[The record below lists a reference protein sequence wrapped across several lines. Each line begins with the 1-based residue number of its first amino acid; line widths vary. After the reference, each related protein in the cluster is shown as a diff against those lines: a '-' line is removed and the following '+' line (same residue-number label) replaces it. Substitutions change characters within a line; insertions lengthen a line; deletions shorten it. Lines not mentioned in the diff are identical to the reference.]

1 MAFRFFRSSTIPQ
14 DQVVYIYDLTKN
26 IIAPGERAFMSPLIE
41 RMVDKVIDGRLPAG
55 WRSDKKFLKQ
65 ISKQFQNEN
74 WSTYNLDHFPDYY
87 AAYYLPNNLYKIQLM
102 FLDLFRF
109 GKISFSEKK
118 LRILDIGS
126 AIGTTAWAVYDLFE
140 ILYHVLELYGLKA
153 DSLPQ
158 VQVESIEKSEANIDF
173 FTLMLSE
180 MNGTSSRVTV
190 IPPTQG
196 DVLNGALEEINLG
209 KYDVIVAS
217 NVINEFPSDTDR
229 IGFAKKITEGMSK
242 KAAFVLLETAYM
254 KDTVSLKRIQDLL
267 LKDSNASVL
276 SPCGKIGLRSD
287 RCSSC
292 YSFRKENLK
301 IPKTM
306 ELFHQGIDTAD
317 ENEKLKW
324 SYSIIVKDQ
333 VETHTP
339 ETSFRLGQIDDNLLG
354 KAVTVDVEIVSGK
367 MYDIRYPDS
376 YFLKICDQSEVAE
389 RVVLQIPKYYEVPKH
404 HYGDIFSVSNVVVNT
419 IDWNKP
425 ASVKYALKV
434 DAVLTIIT
442 NHSEIAEKRAL
453 VPFKDVNETTLKY
466 FLNRFFG
473 FENFNDGQFEIL
485 KKVLANED
493 VLGILATGGGK
504 SITFQLPAL
513 LKPGVS
519 IIVSPLKSLMND
531 QVYGLKRRFG
541 LDFVDCIHSGL
552 SIQEKR
558 HVMDRFRKGHLKILY
573 VAPERLQQKTFQ
585 KELTNL
591 INRGVNINY
600 FPIDEAHCISEWG
613 HDFRPAYARLKDR
626 QQGLPHVDGNHPSII
641 ALTAT
646 ASDTVQSDI
655 LDQLK
660 MNSDSDMVHRIIDR
674 KELSLEVIKL
684 NYLPESNQYSIHFRE
699 PDNPDNFNHATFP
712 IGEIKHD
719 ILIHLLNEVLPK
731 RFDQFDLATDAG
743 LIFTIYADPQP
754 AETEEHFLSDESR
767 EREGA
772 RWLSKFLRKND
783 IECYPWFSA
792 PGFRKGR
799 TQESRR
805 KIQKAWEKIKDKTQ
819 ESFVSDKI
827 PLLATTKGFGMGI
840 DKPNIRYII
849 HYGLPGSL
857 ESYFQQIGRA
867 GRDRDHSHCI
877 LIWDAPQPECL
888 DYLGDLEDTRKLPE
902 CFKLKPSTDKVEFD
916 SCPYGRIH
924 KCDYAKQ
931 IFFIEGGYPTIQELD
946 KTLEYLNEKAKE
958 QGSHPWAYLKKDVI
972 KEAVARKLA
981 YSGREG
987 SLVDENLIIETL
999 YTLKYIK
1006 EFSQTYLQI
1015 GIKRSSTL
1023 KDILDSTNS
1032 EIIREHI
1039 GYLEAVYPGISLVEP
1054 SGNFAQF
1061 DIMDYVQKL
1070 RSKIGEEVL
1079 IDEIVEFF
1087 NLLDERDDVK
1097 ISMNWHKSYGY
1108 EIQLNTEMMKN
1119 DIRESEHLKK
1129 VLEWKAS
1136 QYQMLDNMVTY
1147 AELKPFI
1154 DQAVENEESGAC
1166 RRSQIM
1172 MVFGTEGATS
1182 SVRCDFCDN
1191 CGYHNPWSQKANDI
1205 IAGHSEI
1212 EFIKNLRALFLK
1224 QSKNSNYL
1232 KDHFSELSGLL
1243 NHIVDN
1249 GYASTAHTISNAW
1262 LEQIGEN
1269 DNPATVLCLAVSER
1283 VLGEE
1288 KRFEMRARQFFK
1300 IIASDIE
1307 TIQKSLLMFE
1317 RLLSVSLNDQYQMV
1331 FQDQLA
1337 IDKQFALLIFDS
1349 KYSEKFEEIELR
1361 LGLDVTSALLDQ
1373 YAKTLKS
1380 YERISHNG

>member
-14 DQVVYIYDLTKN
+14 DQVVYVYDLTRN

-41 RMVDKVIDGRLPAG
+41 RIVDTVIDTRLPPG
-55 WRSDKKFLKQ
+55 WRTDEKLIEQ
-65 ISKQFQNEN
+65 ISKQFRSKN
-74 WSTYNLDHFPDYY
+74 WSTYDLERFPDYY

-126 AIGTTAWAVYDLFE
+126 AIGTTAWAVHDLFE

-153 DSLPQ
+153 DSLPR
-158 VQVESIEKSEANIDF
+158 VEVESIEKSEANIDF
-173 FTLMLSE
+173 FTKMLGE
-180 MNGTSSRVTV
+180 IDGTPSSVT
-190 IPPTQG
+190 ILPPNNG
-196 DVLNGALEEINLG
+196 DVLNGALEEVNLS

-217 NVINEFPSDTDR
+217 NIINEFPSDTAR
-229 IGFAKKITEGMSK
+229 IDFAKKITEGMGK
-242 KAAFVLLETAYM
+242 RAAFVLLETAYM
-254 KDTVSLKRIQDLL
+254 DDTVSLKQIQNLL
-267 LKDSNASVL
+267 IKDSNVSVL
-276 SPCGKIGLRSD
+276 SPCGKIGFRSD

-292 YSFRKENLK
+292 YSFRKESLK
-301 IPKTM
+301 IPITM
-306 ELFHQGIDTAD
+306 ELFHKGIDKDD

-324 SYSIIVKDQ
+324 SYSIFVKDQ

-339 ETSFRLGQIDDNLLG
+339 ENSFRLGKINDELLG
-354 KAVTVDVEIVSGK
+354 NPVTLDVEIVSGK
-367 MYDIRYPDS
+367 MYDTRFQDF
-376 YFLKICDQSEVAE
+376 YFLKICDQSEDAE
-389 RVVLQIPKYYEVPKH
+389 SVILQIPKYYEVPKH
-404 HYGDIFSVSNVVVNT
+404 HYGDIFSISNVT
-419 IDWNKP
+419 IEKIDWSKP
-425 ASVKYALKV
+425 ATVKYALRV
-434 DAVLTIIT
+434 DAVLTKIT
-442 NHSEIAEKRAL
+442 NHSELSEKRAL
-453 VPFKDVNETTLKY
+453 VPFKDVDEQTIKY

-473 FENFNDGQFEIL
+473 FDNFNDGQFEIL
-485 KKVLANED
+485 EKVLANED

-531 QVYGLKRRFG
+531 QVYGLKKRFG

-573 VAPERLQQKTFQ
+573 IAPERLQQKTFQ

-655 LDQLK
+655 LEQLN
-660 MNSDSDMVHRIIDR
+660 MNPDLDMVHRIIDR
-674 KELSLEVIKL
+674 KELSLEVVKL
-684 NYLPESNQYSIHFRE
+684 NYLPESNQYSIQYRDPSNTE
-699 PDNPDNFNHATFP
+699 NFKNETFP
-712 IGEIKHD
+712 AGKIKHD
-719 ILIHLLNEVLPK
+719 IILYLLNEVLPQ
-731 RFDQFDLATDAG
+731 RFDQFDISHAAG

-754 AETEEHFLSDESR
+754 AETEEYFLSDKSR

-772 RWLSKFLRKND
+772 RWLSRFLRRND
-783 IECYPWFSA
+783 IECYPWFSQ

-819 ESFVSDKI
+819 ESYVADKI

-840 DKPNIRYII
+840 DKPNIRFII

-867 GRDRDHSHCI
+867 GRDRNHSHCI
-877 LIWDAPQPECL
+877 LIWDSPQTECL
-888 DYLGDLEDTRKLPE
+888 DYLDNLEETRKLPE
-902 CFKLKPSTDKVEFD
+902 CFELNPNTDKVKFD
-916 SCPYGRIH
+916 SCSYGRIN

-931 IFFIEGGYPTIQELD
+931 IFFIEGGYPTIQELESA
-946 KTLEYLNEKAKE
+946 LEYLKEKSREKD
-958 QGSHPWAYLKKDVI
+958 SYPWAYLKNDVI
-972 KEAVARKLA
+972 KEAVARNLS

-987 SLVDENLIIETL
+987 SFVNENLIIETL

-1006 EFSQTYLQI
+1006 EFSQTYLHI

-1023 KDILDSTNS
+1023 KDILNSTNS

-1039 GYLEAVYPGISLVEP
+1039 GHLEAVYPGISLVEP
-1054 SGNFAQF
+1054 SGNYAQF
-1061 DIMDYVQKL
+1061 DIVDYVQKL
-1070 RSKIGEEVL
+1070 RVKIGEEVL

-1087 NLLDERDDVK
+1087 NLLDERDDVN

-1108 EIQLNTEMMKN
+1108 EIQLNTDMLKQE
-1119 DIRESEHLKK
+1119 IRKSEHLKK

-1147 AELKPFI
+1147 AELKPFV
-1154 DQAVENEESGAC
+1154 DTADESDETGAC

-1182 SVRCDFCDN
+1182 TVRCDFCDN
-1191 CGYHNPWSQKANDI
+1191 CGYHNPWEQKANDI
-1205 IAGHSEI
+1205 VAGYSERN
-1212 EFIKNLRALFLK
+1212 FIKNLRALYLK
-1224 QSKNSNYL
+1224 QSKDTNYL
-1232 KDHFSELSGLL
+1232 NVHFSEVASLL
-1243 NHIVDN
+1243 KQIVEKE
-1249 GYASTAHTISNAW
+1249 YASTALTISNAW
-1262 LEQIGEN
+1262 LEQIGES
-1269 DNPATVLCLAVSER
+1269 DNSATLFCLAVAEN
-1283 VLGEE
+1283 VLGEH
-1288 KRFEMRARQFFK
+1288 KRFETRVGQYFK
-1300 IIASDIE
+1300 IIDTDIE
-1307 TIQKSLLMFE
+1307 TMQKSLLLFE
-1317 RLLSVSLNDQYQMV
+1317 RLISVPLDEQYRIV
-1331 FQDQLA
+1331 FQNQTEIEKVDQL
-1337 IDKQFALLIFDS
+1337 QIFDS
-1349 KYSEKFEEIELR
+1349 KYSNKFEGIEFK
-1361 LGLDVTSALLDQ
+1361 LGLDVVGSMLNN
-1373 YAKTLKS
+1373 YKKTLKS
-1380 YERISHNG
+1380 FERISYNG